1 MFKICTMNILRI
13 IIIPIII
20 FSALNLLGQEQKE
33 VAVSPFS
40 KVKFE
45 GSAKFVLVPSGS
57 QKVVI
62 ESKKPDVFDYIDI
75 HNEGSTL
82 VINTTGKNKNV
93 TKLFKSV
100 TVYVHFTTLNDIA
113 MSGAGSVKCEKP
125 FSAGNLTATMRGTGS
140 MDLDV
145 KCSVFTGNM
154 YGTGSLD
161 VRGTAGKAVI
171 DVDGV
176 GGFSGYDLIAKDV
189 DVVVS
194 GVGGAKVHATHKL
207 KAKLNG
213 VGSIR
218 YKGDPEIK
226 DFDTNGL
233 GNIRKAKDTDK

>member
-1 MFKICTMNILRI
+1 MKIFKVL
-13 IIIPIII
+13 IIPALVFIV
-20 FSALNLLGQEQKE
+20 LNLVAQEKKE
-33 VAVSPFS
+33 ISVSSFNS
-40 KVKFE
+40 VKFE

-57 QKVVI
+57 PKVVI

-82 VINTTGKNKNV
+82 VVSATGKNKNV

-100 TVYVHFTTLNDIA
+100 TVYVYFASLQDIA
-113 MSGAGSVKCEKP
+113 MSGAGSVKCQKP
-125 FSAGNLTATMRGTGS
+125 FSAGNLTATLRGTGN

-154 YGTGSLD
+154 YGTGSRN
-161 VRGTAGKAVI
+161 VQGTAGKAVI

-176 GGFSGYDLIAKDV
+176 GGFSGYGLVAKDV

-233 GNIRKAKDTDK
+233 GNIKKAKESDK